1 MTFVV
6 FFAKFFIS
14 ATSSH
19 YDWAIK
25 LLKKYKKS
33 LKK

>member
-1 MTFVV
+1 M
-6 FFAKFFIS
+6 S

-25 LLKKYKKS
+25 KIKKHKKS
-33 LKK
+33 FKKL